1 MKLMQ
6 WGVSAMERLAFVR
19 KFQVLLIV
27 FLIPLSYGL
36 WALCSRYNSEL
47 NGIEKERAGVAI
59 LLELVDDQ
67 ARAASERNL
76 AARWRATDVA
86 SRGVGNSTVDMN
98 AWLRSQGSRLQNLQV
113 MITEQQTSISKKMQ
127 DALADEVQQLFSD
140 QKRLD
145 AARHDA
151 QAMVSWWGD
160 AYNASTRALQAVRML
175 SEAAADES
183 GLRRDPRAD
192 TSEQVN
198 VVTFDGPALNY
209 QLTSLASVGQGTIG
223 SGGFNLLTRSQLR
236 ESIATINATLIA
248 LGQSASSDAITLRDG
263 ANWQQ
268 SHQTALGRIGGL
280 VKQLEQDFF
289 RRDLNS
295 LEPSNVSQRV
305 SEALELS
312 IGLQK
317 EALLDLDQRL
327 ASYQQSAWH
336 GSVVAVSL
344 FSLTALLALYGVL
357 CVQVSI
363 RRNTV
368 GITRTARSMSEGD
381 LCSRV
386 EVVGN
391 DELAHISHA
400 LNAAQEQ
407 LRESL
412 QAISHQTR
420 GVTATVAVLD
430 DHAGASVQAA
440 DNQRHQVALIAAAAL
455 ELANTAQGVALT
467 CETAVSF
474 SSEARNLANEGHQQS
489 SQTTLGM
496 QQLTGRL
503 DEATAALDS
512 LRERTQRI
520 DVVVAVI
527 KGIADQTNL
536 LALNASIEAARAGDQ
551 GRGFAVVADQVR
563 ELSAKTQASTA
574 EIGATIADLQQGV
587 RATASFM
594 LTACEQSKSDA
605 ADVVRL
611 GEHLKLI
618 AGASQQVG
626 EMLEQIATAA
636 QEQASTAED
645 VSANILRVDE
655 ASSRILESAREVN
668 GVAVTLKQGCD
679 ALKEN
684 TECFR
689 LEHPTGGMPDTRRS
703 AVCMP

>member
-1 MKLMQ
+1 M
-6 WGVSAMERLAFVR
+6 
-19 KFQVLLIV
+19 
-27 FLIPLSYGL
+27 
-36 WALCSRYNSEL
+36 
-47 NGIEKERAGVAI
+47 
-59 LLELVDDQ
+59 
-67 ARAASERNL
+67 
-76 AARWRATDVA
+76 
-86 SRGVGNSTVDMN
+86 
-98 AWLRSQGSRLQNLQV
+98 
-113 MITEQQTSISKKMQ
+113 
-127 DALADEVQQLFSD
+127 
-140 QKRLD
+140 
-145 AARHDA
+145 
-151 QAMVSWWGD
+151 
-160 AYNASTRALQAVRML
+160 
-175 SEAAADES
+175 
-183 GLRRDPRAD
+183 
-192 TSEQVN
+192 
-198 VVTFDGPALNY
+198 
-209 QLTSLASVGQGTIG
+209 
-223 SGGFNLLTRSQLR
+223 
-236 ESIATINATLIA
+236 
-248 LGQSASSDAITLRDG
+248 
-263 ANWQQ
+263 
-268 SHQTALGRIGGL
+268 
-280 VKQLEQDFF
+280 
-289 RRDLNS
+289 
-295 LEPSNVSQRV
+295 
-305 SEALELS
+305 
-312 IGLQK
+312 
-317 EALLDLDQRL
+317 
-327 ASYQQSAWH
+327 
-336 GSVVAVSL
+336 
-344 FSLTALLALYGVL
+344 
-357 CVQVSI
+357 
-363 RRNTV
+363 
-368 GITRTARSMSEGD
+368 
-381 LCSRV
+381 
-386 EVVGN
+386 
-391 DELAHISHA
+391 
-400 LNAAQEQ
+400 
-407 LRESL
+407 
-412 QAISHQTR
+412 
-420 GVTATVAVLD
+420 
-430 DHAGASVQAA
+430 QAA